1 MAGPYASLTSPYAP
15 NHMDSALRIADLIA
29 QQGRSAAQS
38 KYANRLMV
46 SNLISGGAK
55 AVGSIF
61 GARDEA
67 KKTAAENAQIA
78 EAIASG
84 KPVDLAKLVQTF
96 GLTRAKEIYSFTE
109 AALAKQKAA
118 TEQSENTASAQAFVQ
133 SVLDD
138 PTASPQV
145 KAAAQLW
152 GKTGGKVTPPAFAM
166 PDAKATADAAAAKKK
181 LDEENALIAEIAEA
195 MKHGMSRAEA
205 QQYYAAKT
213 GGKLLGK
220 EFFPEEPAK
229 VERKLIT
236 VPGPGGVPMQRYA
249 TEEELEKGVRIYRA
263 PTDTGGSGS
272 GLPKLTGA
280 QQDDLATMDTVVDLA
295 GLATALGDKIGWKG
309 VGGLWT
315 GTIAGQAAKQLGWGT
330 ADEENLRNYLGNIQG
345 TIAKLRGGTAFSAAE
360 KAMLDSYTPTL
371 NDSDT
376 VIQSKLKSLGE
387 FIALKRTNTLKY
399 AGRETP
405 APPTG
410 GGVPDGVRRA
420 LANEPA
426 NPPPQTPYVLADGS
440 KWRKNTDGS
449 ITRVP

>member
-166 PDAKATADAAAAKKK
+166 PDAKAAADALAKKQT
-181 LDEENALIAEIAEA
+181 EEERAFTATLGEA
-195 MKHGMSRAEA
+195 MKHGMSQAEV
-205 QQYYAAKT
+205 QQAFISKF
-213 GGKLLGK
+213 GKPLPK
-220 EFFPEEPAK
+220 EFFAPEVKPDLTT
-229 VERKLIT
+229 VR
-236 VPGPGGVPMQRYA
+236 VPGPGGTVVTQGFTPAQMQA
-249 TEEELEKGVRIYRA
+249 GVTTYQE
-263 PTDTGGSGS
+263 PKTGGDSSDVGWSIKEVVDLATGQPRMVRVNSRSGEVQPINLPG
-272 GLPKLTGA
+272 GLQSTGGAAGAKLTGA
-280 QQDDLATMDTVVDLA
+280 QQDDLTTMETVL
-295 GLATALGDKIGWKG
+295 GL
-309 VGGLWT
+309 
-315 GTIAGQAAKQLGWGT
+315 
-330 ADEENLRNYLGNIQG
+330 
-345 TIAKLRGGTAFSAAE
+345 S
-360 KAMLDSYTPTL
+360 
-371 NDSDT
+371 
-376 VIQSKLKSLGE
+376 
-387 FIALKRTNTLKY
+387 
-399 AGRETP
+399 
-405 APPTG
+405 
-410 GGVPDGVRRA
+410 
-420 LANEPA
+420 
-426 NPPPQTPYVLADGS
+426 
-440 KWRKNTDGS
+440 
-449 ITRVP
+449 

>member
-29 QQGRSAAQS
+29 QRGRSAALAQHARRS
-38 KYANRLMV
+38 MV
-46 SNLISGGAK
+46 GDLISGGAR
-55 AVGSIF
+55 AVGGIF

-78 EAIASG
+78 EMIASG
-84 KPVDLAKLVQTF
+84 QPLDLSKLVAAV
-96 GLTRAKEIYSFTE
+96 GVPRAKEIYTFVE
-109 AALAKQKAA
+109 AALAKQKASSLEA
-118 TEQSENTASAQAFVQ
+118 NQTGLRQRAAGALKQGVDP
-133 SVLDD
+133 SVINAELYGEGAPLLPSQLGPD
-138 PTASPQV
+138 P
-145 KAAAQLW
+145 KA
-152 GKTGGKVTPPAFAM
+152 VE
-166 PDAKATADAAAAKKK
+166 AAAAKKK
-181 LDEENALIAEIAEA
+181 LDEENTLIAEISEA
-195 MKHGMSRAEA
+195 MKHGMSRADA

-263 PTDTGGSGS
+263 PTDTGGS

-360 KAMLDSYTPTL
+360 KAMLNSYTPTL

-410 GGVPDGVRRA
+410 GGVPDGVKRA

>member
-29 QQGRSAAQS
+29 QRGRSAALAQHARRS
-38 KYANRLMV
+38 MV
-46 SNLISGGAK
+46 GDLISGGAR
-55 AVGSIF
+55 AVGGIL
-61 GARDEA
+61 GARDDA
-67 KKTAAENAQIA
+67 KKTAAENQMIA
-78 EAIASG
+78 DLITSG
-84 KPVDLAKLVQTF
+84 KPLDLPRLIAAV
-96 GLTRAKEIYSFTE
+96 GVPRAKEIYTFVE
-109 AALAKQKAA
+109 AAAAKQKAA
-118 TEQSENTASAQAFVQ
+118 SLEANQTGLRQRAAGALKQGV
-133 SVLDD
+133 D
-138 PTASPQV
+138 PNVINAELYGEGAPLLPSQLGPDP
-145 KAAAQLW
+145 KA
-152 GKTGGKVTPPAFAM
+152 VE
-166 PDAKATADAAAAKKK
+166 AAAAKKK

-410 GGVPDGVRRA
+410 GGVPDGVKRA